1 MNQKKIFFIVI
12 LFLSFYLTNAQIT
25 RDTTV
30 RKKYLDSLKNEL
42 AIYTVSSYQYLNWYD
57 RSQEELRK
65 SNERYEIG
73 QKQFNYLQQRKKR
86 ENITYGIAIGFLMI
100 MSFTGIIMFSKNN

>member
-12 LFLSFYLTNAQIT
+12 LFLSFNLTNAQIT
-25 RDTTV
+25 KDTTV

-65 SNERYEIG
+65 SNQRYQIG
-73 QKQFNYLQQRKKR
+73 QQQFNYLLYRRKR
-86 ENITYGIAIGFLMI
+86 ENISYGIAIGFLMI
-100 MSFTGIIMFSKNN
+100 MSFTGIVMFSKNN